1 MPIPNTTPDPLTSTG
16 DVSNGQDFLSPLH
29 FEFALSKIPG
39 VTFLCQR
46 FKLPDI
52 TTSNVVLPTPF
63 KDTPLPA
70 DHQKTSQIQMEFL
83 VDDAMQNYS
92 QLYLWMQDMTFP
104 RDYTQR
110 VSPKES
116 DLYCQGSLSILDY
129 HHQPHIQIQ
138 FSRVLPSYLSGPWLD
153 ATKQDFQYLTATA
166 AFDFSQFDIIRT

>member
-1 MPIPNTTPDPLTSTG
+1 MTIQDITPDSLSAVG
-16 DVSNGQDFLSPLH
+16 DAGNGQNFLSPLH
-29 FEFALSKIPG
+29 FEFTLSKIPD

-52 TTSNVVLPTPF
+52 TTGNVILPTPF

-70 DHQKTSQIQMEFL
+70 DHQKTTQIQIEFL
-83 VDDAMQNYS
+83 IDEAMQNYT

-110 VSPKES
+110 VSQKES

-129 HHQPHIQIQ
+129 HKQPHIKLQ
-138 FSRVLPSYLSGPWLD
+138 FSRVLPSFLSGPWLD
-153 ATKQDFQYLTATA
+153 STKQDFQYLTSSAT
-166 AFDFSQFDIIRT
+166 FDFSQFDIVRI